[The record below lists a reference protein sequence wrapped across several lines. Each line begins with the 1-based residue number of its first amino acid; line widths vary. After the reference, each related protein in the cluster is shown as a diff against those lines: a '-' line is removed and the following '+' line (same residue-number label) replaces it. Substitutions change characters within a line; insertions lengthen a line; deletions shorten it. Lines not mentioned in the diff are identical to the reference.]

1 MRRVAILAVAL
12 LVTVGATVAEAAVKN
27 YSGTTSADDPVAL
40 KVDSKGRVYAFSFVD
55 VHLTCSDGDE
65 FDTGPD
71 PIKTPTSKRYKV
83 TKRKFKIKIREEDA
97 GRGYDVAGKFSSGR
111 KTVGGT
117 FRIFANFDESFNPDP
132 DGSAKCTSGVLKWSA
147 KRK

>member
-1 MRRVAILAVAL
+1 MRRLAIVAVVL
-12 LVTVGATVAEAAVKN
+12 LGTVGATVAEAAVKT
-27 YSGTTSADDPVAL
+27 YSGTTSASDPVGL
-40 KVDSKGRVYAFSFVD
+40 KVDSKGRVYAFYFVD

-71 PIKTPTSKRYKV
+71 PIKSPTSKRYKV
-83 TKRKFKIKIREEDA
+83 RKGKFKIRIRERDA
-97 GRGYDVAGKFSSGR
+97 GRGWDVAGKFSSRR
-111 KTVGGT
+111 KVVGGT
-117 FRIFANFDESFNPDP
+117 FRVFANFDENFNPDP